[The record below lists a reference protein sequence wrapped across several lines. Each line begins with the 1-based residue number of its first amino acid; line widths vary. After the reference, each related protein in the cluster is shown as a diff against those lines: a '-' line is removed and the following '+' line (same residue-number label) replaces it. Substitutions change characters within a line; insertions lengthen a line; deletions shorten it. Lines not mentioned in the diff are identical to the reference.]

1 MVRSMGRALA
11 LAATL
16 LGLAA
21 CQFSP
26 DIPTRAIDYNRSV
39 ARTTNEIL
47 LLNIMR
53 ASDREPR
60 YFTRLGTNSA
70 QSGIT
75 GGFALNLPF
84 PNVAK
89 GSAGASG
96 AGTFANT
103 FTLENLDDK
112 KYQDG
117 AMQPIAAS
125 TIHALWS
132 QGIQTDMLGLLFIAS
147 FSIPKAELPILRET
161 LDTFCA
167 DMRHYQKYCGSG
179 DSLVASEPLANSW
192 KANDCLDPDRVP
204 TDRRGG
210 VDYALYVNDPAAE
223 DAAGAYHPELCFQ
236 IVLRDLLAIGMH
248 MEKRKTV
255 TDVDLHASAATLDNA
270 TFRAELVKEGL
281 QITPDGKVQREGSEI
296 VMAFDPSATAYIR
309 LHNNFRAVVLQCV
322 VYASH
327 GVESD
332 AANHCSPARRPK
344 ETDAAWHARVDAAD
358 RDYEKLVTTDETK
371 ARPVSLAE
379 LKIGVDIR
387 SFESVVYYLGEI
399 VRASRGEAAANS
411 PPYVVR
417 VLGRQPW
424 DPEHRSVYEE
434 TLFDLR
440 KGSSDQ
446 PAAVVLRDDSGKT
459 NWIPAFCY
467 SPSPARPGATEA
479 AGRCS
484 SEYPDH
490 DTMTVLA
497 LVNQVWG
504 LQKEPSTTPQPIL
517 TLGG

>member
-1 MVRSMGRALA
+1 MVGSLVRVLA
-11 LAATL
+11 LSAAL
-16 LGLAA
+16 VGLGA
-21 CQFSP
+21 CEFSP

-70 QSGIT
+70 QSGLT
-75 GGFALNLPF
+75 GGFSVSLPF
-84 PNVAK
+84 PNVTK
-89 GSAGASG
+89 GNAGASG
-96 AGTFANT
+96 SGTFANT

-125 TIHALWS
+125 TIHDLWS

-161 LDTFCA
+161 LDVFCA

-179 DSLVASEPLANSW
+179 DSLIASEPLANAW
-192 KANDCLDPDRVP
+192 KASDCLDPDKVP

-223 DAAGAYHPELCFQ
+223 DTQGAYHPELCFQ
-236 IVLRDLLAIGMH
+236 IVLRDLLALGMH
-248 MEKRKTV
+248 MEKRKTI
-255 TDVDLHASAATLDNA
+255 TDVDLHASAATLNEA
-270 TFRAELVKEGL
+270 NFRAELVKEGL
-281 QITPDGKVQREGSEI
+281 TITPDGKVQKEGSEI
-296 VMAFDPSATAYIR
+296 VASLDPTATAYIR
-309 LHNNFRAVVLQCV
+309 LHNNFRAVVEQCL
-322 VYASH
+322 VYAAH
-327 GVESD
+327 GVEPD
-332 AANHCSPARRPK
+332 AANHCPPTRQPK
-344 ETDAAWHARVDAAD
+344 ETEAAFRTRLSASEAA
-358 RDYEKLVTTDETK
+358 YQSLVTTDETK
-371 ARPVSLAE
+371 AKVVSLAE
-379 LKIGVDIR
+379 LKVGVDIR
-387 SFESVVYYLGEI
+387 SFESVVYFLGEV

-411 PPYVVR
+411 PSYIVR

-424 DPEHRSVYEE
+424 DPDHRSVYEE
-434 TLFDLR
+434 ALFDLR
-440 KGSSDQ
+440 KGSPDQ
-446 PAAVVLRDDSGKT
+446 PAAVELRDDRGDM

-467 SPSPARPGATEA
+467 SPPPARPGATEA
-479 AGRCS
+479 ARTCS

-504 LQKEPSTTPQPIL
+504 LQKEPSTAAQPIL